1 MQTALGLLMDKIFY
15 LIVGILISIL
25 IILATYLYN
34 YSNQIEE
41 LEEQKKVLSEFVEN
55 CELQKEECK
64 SILKILEFD
73 LYVKELENNETI
85 NKDVNL
91 SDVNGTKQWMY

>member
-1 MQTALGLLMDKIFY
+1 MDKIFY

-25 IILATYLYN
+25 IVLATYLYD
-34 YSNQIEE
+34 YSNQIED